1 MEKLRKSGIES
12 NELEVRVRERTV
24 ELAKKNEE
32 ALETLAR
39 GIAHDFNNILM
50 PIVINTELAIL
61 DTPEGSP
68 ILNYLKLVQE
78 AANRG
83 KELVQQ
89 IITFSRQKET
99 DSSKPFPKEKRGS
112 Y

>member
-1 MEKLRKSGIES
+1 MEKLSKSGIES
-12 NELEVRVRERTV
+12 IELEACVRERTA

-32 ALETLAR
+32 ALETLAK

-68 ILNYLKLVQE
+68 VLNYLKLVQE

-83 KELVQQ
+83 KELVQAL
-89 IITFSRQKET
+89 IET
-99 DSSKPFPKEKRGS
+99 RFPKEGK
-112 Y
+112 

>member
-12 NELEVRVRERTV
+12 IELEARVRERTA

-32 ALETLAR
+32 ALETLAKR
-39 GIAHDFNNILM
+39 IAHDFNNILM

-61 DTPEGSP
+61 DTPEGSS

-83 KELVQQ
+83 KELVQAL
-89 IITFSRQKET
+89 IET
-99 DSSKPFPKEKRGS
+99 RFPKEGK
-112 Y
+112 

>member
-1 MEKLRKSGIES
+1 MEKLRKSGIEN
-12 NELEVRVRERTV
+12 NELEARVRERTV
-24 ELAKKNEE
+24 ELVKKNEE
-32 ALETLAR
+32 ALERLAR

-68 ILNYLKLVQE
+68 ILSYLKLVQE

-83 KELVQQ
+83 KELVQAL
-89 IITFSRQKET
+89 I
-99 DSSKPFPKEKRGS
+99 EKRSQGEKEDFTDR
-112 Y
+112 